1 MSINPVPAV
10 GNANHTSLTTGGVRS
25 SHVRTSEPQGAST
38 QPNSGPEPKQEIR
51 HRPQTSE
58 TLETAKD
65 EVQVQ
70 RDSESN
76 GQIVIRYLDHAGQV
90 ILQVPSSQVLGLAR
104 AIERAL
110 EEQATRR
117 ADVGHDRELVERRTT
132 DGR

>member
-10 GNANHTSLTTGGVRS
+10 GNATNTSLTTGGVRS
-25 SHVRTSEPQGAST
+25 SHVRTSEPQGPST

-51 HRPQTSE
+51 HQPQTSE

-70 RDSESN
+70 RDSGNN
-76 GQIVIRYLDHAGQV
+76 GQIVIRYLDHAGHV
-90 ILQVPSSQVLGLAR
+90 ILQVPSSQILGLAR
-104 AIERAL
+104 AIDRAL
-110 EEQATRR
+110 DEQATRR
-117 ADVGHDRELVERRTT
+117 NSVSQDRELDERRTT

>member
-1 MSINPVPAV
+1 MRFNPVPAV
-10 GNANHTSLTTGGVRS
+10 GNATNITLTVGGVRS
-25 SHVRTSEPQGAST
+25 SHVQTSEPQVPSP
-38 QPNSGPEPKQEIR
+38 QPNSEPEPRQEIR

-70 RDSESN
+70 RDGENN

-90 ILQVPSSQVLGLAR
+90 ILQVPSSQILGLAR

-117 ADVGHDRELVERRTT
+117 SSVSQECELGERRTT

>member
-10 GNANHTSLTTGGVRS
+10 GNATNTLLTTGGVRT
-25 SHVRTSEPQGAST
+25 SHARTPEPQGPPT
-38 QPNSGPEPKQEIR
+38 QPNSGPEPRQEIR
-51 HRPQTSE
+51 HQPQTSE
-58 TLETAKD
+58 TSEIVKD

-70 RDSESN
+70 RDGESN

-90 ILQVPSSQVLGLAR
+90 ILQVPSSQILGLAR

-117 ADVGHDRELVERRTT
+117 SSVSQECELGERRTT

>member
-10 GNANHTSLTTGGVRS
+10 GNATNTSLATGGVRS
-25 SHVRTSEPQGAST
+25 SHVRTPEPQGPSPQT
-38 QPNSGPEPKQEIR
+38 NSGPEPKQEIR
-51 HRPQTSE
+51 HQPQTSE

-90 ILQVPSSQVLGLAR
+90 ILQVPSSQILGLAR

-117 ADVGHDRELVERRTT
+117 NSVSQERELGERRTT
-132 DGR
+132 NGR

>member
-10 GNANHTSLTTGGVRS
+10 GNATNTSLTTGGVRS
-25 SHVRTSEPQGAST
+25 SHVRTSEPQGASP
-38 QPNSGPEPKQEIR
+38 QPNSGPEPRQEIR

-58 TLETAKD
+58 TFETAKD

-70 RDSESN
+70 RDNESN

-90 ILQVPSSQVLGLAR
+90 ILQIPSSQILGLAR

-117 ADVGHDRELVERRTT
+117 DSVSQERELDERRTT
-132 DGR
+132 HGR

>member
-1 MSINPVPAV
+1 MSINPVPSV
-10 GNANHTSLTTGGVRS
+10 GNATNATLTPGGARSL
-25 SHVRTSEPQGAST
+25 HVRTSEPQGPSP

-58 TLETAKD
+58 ISETAKD

-70 RDSESN
+70 RDGESN

-110 EEQATRR
+110 EEQSKHLAGAANLRP
-117 ADVGHDRELVERRTT
+117 
-132 DGR
+132 